1 MSFVPYMGMKF
12 DDPTEPM
19 IDTEDDEE
27 IGSLENTFNIKSIN
41 GIFGMPYQF
50 TDIVDPRIDS
60 SGVYGGDE
68 GSLGGKYAEKIVA
81 RMPILFLAPCKQ
93 QFLKGKDQKTIKS
106 MLTKLSALGED
117 GNNTPLFTKKDTMIK
132 YYSTEYCYDAYYR
145 HVNSMCSQLSIFM
158 GIQDVPIKFNT
169 NRGKPIKIKNI
180 NWGDGGSNGVRNEEF
195 ARFFASKQAVA
206 FYVDGLDSLSESF
219 SNSTTE
225 SQLASTVNGFSDTAN
240 EIQFLLGTENL
251 ASKMMQETA
260 RGVSD
265 SIGQMLGNLNGG
277 LLGDLA
283 NSGVTTIA
291 GGGKII
297 FPKIWQDSSFDR
309 SYSFDIKLR
318 SPDNDNVSLFFNIMV
333 PFIHLLAL
341 VLPKSFYDKSIGVN
355 PNGYVTPYLC
365 RAYCKSMFNIDM
377 GMITNMS
384 VTRGGTTQWSASGIP
399 TQMDISITIEDLYS
413 ALFLTYGEGSKNP
426 LNVAKGIKNLV
437 TNTYMMD
444 YLSNLA
450 GVNILDQTEL
460 DRKVKLILNSLTIG
474 KLENDLK
481 NDIYNIFQT
490 AVANKLSDFLNPS
503 TM

>member
-1 MSFVPYMGMKF
+1 MSFVPYMGMRF
-12 DDPTEPM
+12 DKPRDPM
-19 IDTEDDEE
+19 IDTSEDDEH
-27 IGSLENTFNIKSIN
+27 GSFSTYFNIRSIN
-41 GIFGMPYQF
+41 GIFGVPYQF
-50 TDIVDPRIDS
+50 SDIVDPRIDNEN
-60 SGVYGGDE
+60 GNGG
-68 GSLGGKYAEKIVA
+68 SIGGKYAEKIIA

-106 MLTKLSALGED
+106 MLNKLSGIGED
-117 GNNTPLFTKKDTMIK
+117 GNNAPLFTKDKDTMIK

-145 HVNSMCSQLSIFM
+145 HVNSMCSQLAIFM
-158 GIQDVPIKFNT
+158 GIENIKVQFNSKY
-169 NRGKPIKIKNI
+169 GKKVRIMDI
-180 NWGDGGSNGVRNEEF
+180 NWGDGSDKNGIRNEAF
-195 ARFFASKQAVA
+195 AKYFASKQAVA

-225 SQLASTVNGFSDTAN
+225 SQLASTVNGYSDTAN

-260 RGVSD
+260 NGVSN

-283 NSGVTTIA
+283 NAGVTTIA

-318 SPDNDNVSLFFNIMV
+318 SPENDNVSLFFNIMV

-365 RAYCKSMFNIDM
+365 RAYCKSLFNIDM
-377 GMITNMS
+377 GMITSMS
-384 VTRGGTTQWSASGIP
+384 VSRGGTTQWSASGIP

-413 ALFLTYGEGSKNP
+413 ALFLTFGEG
-426 LNVAKGIKNLV
+426 VRIGQGITGGIKNIV
-437 TNTYMMD
+437 TNTYMLD

-450 GVNILDQTEL
+450 GVNILDETEL
-460 DRKVKLILNSLTIG
+460 ERKTKLFLQT
-474 KLENDLK
+474 LETKHLAAELS
-481 NDIYNIFQT
+481 NDIYNTFQT
-490 AVANKLSDFLNPS
+490 AIANKLSDFLNPS
-503 TM
+503 SR

>member
-1 MSFVPYMGMKF
+1 MSFVPYMGNKF
-12 DDPTEPM
+12 DEPQNPM
-19 IDTEDDEE
+19 IDFEDE
-27 IGSLENTFNIKSIN
+27 IDINQGFNVRTIN
-41 GIFGMPYQF
+41 GIFGVPYQF
-50 TDIVDPRIDS
+50 SSVVDERMPDS
-60 SGVYGGDE
+60 TI
-68 GSLGGKYAEKIVA
+68 GGKYAEKILS
-81 RMPILFLAPCKQ
+81 RMSILFLAPCKQ

-106 MLTKLSALGED
+106 MLTKLGAIGED
-117 GNNTPLFTKKDTMIK
+117 GKSTPLFSKKDTMIK

-145 HVNSMCSQLSIFM
+145 HVNAMCAQVAIFL
-158 GIQDVPIKFNT
+158 GIGDIKVQFDG
-169 NRGKPIKIKNI
+169 RGGKKVKIKNI
-180 NWGDGGSNGVRNEEF
+180 NWGNGSEKDGIRNDTF
-195 ARFFASKQAVA
+195 ASWFGSKQAVA
-206 FYVDGLDSLSESF
+206 FYVDGLDSISESF

-225 SQLASTVNGFSDTAN
+225 SQLASTINGFSDTAN

-260 RGVSD
+260 AGVSE
-265 SIGQMLGNLNGG
+265 SIGTMLGNLNGG

-283 NSGVTTIA
+283 NTGVTTIA

-318 SPDNDNVSLFFNIMV
+318 SPDNDNMSIFFNIMV

-365 RAYCKSMFNIDM
+365 RAYCKSLFNIDM

-384 VTRGGTTQWSASGIP
+384 VSRGGTTQWSVSGIP
-399 TQMDISITIEDLYS
+399 TQMDISISIEDLYS
-413 ALFLTYGEGSKNP
+413 ALFLTFGENGTKPSGLYN
-426 LNVAKGIKNLV
+426 IV

-460 DRKVKLILNSLTIG
+460 ERRVTLIYEMLDPSYIADNIR
-474 KLENDLK
+474 NDL
-481 NDIYNIFQT
+481 YNT
-490 AVANKLSDFLNPS
+490 VSTGVANILSGWLNPS
-503 TM
+503 TK